1 MLRRP
6 RSEFASHTG
15 RQSKESKEL
24 YFLLTPTDKNVH
36 LTTGRGEST
45 KDIRG
50 LLKKS
55 RDPKQLRQRFQK
67 AVQESRIDASV
78 VGAAMQ
84 RCGQGLWWKEL
95 LEIRESQ
102 EQMGIVLYC
111 LEHSLL
117 LHALASC
124 LKCKRCSDSEMD
136 VRKAHAFQLAQTI
149 WGHPLPS
156 TVHEFNCALSSVLQ
170 LCIRVGSSEAFAW
183 ADELW
188 NWSEKQPFEKTVV
201 TYAARLCVYEVQKR
215 HAEVDNMLDWCA
227 RGKQELNSVVLGTL
241 IQAAAASFDPERA
254 DSIWNAFVH
263 KYQVKANFLAYT
275 AYAKA
280 HLLAGQPQNA
290 VNIIDEMIQDRDSS
304 MDYKLAIDYL
314 QALLIL
320 YHSSLSSVHLTA
332 IVQFLDKGATIVAGR
347 SAKSGKT
354 QWRCLQNLSQQLI
367 ARQQTLCL
375 KELFISMNAK
385 ESVMASWENYQ
396 AGTNYLSS
404 TRHLEGSAKL

>member
-1 MLRRP
+1 M
-6 RSEFASHTG
+6 FASQTG
-15 RQSKESKEL
+15 RQSKEL
-24 YFLLTPTDKNVH
+24 YFVLTPTDKNVH

-45 KDIRG
+45 GDIRR

-67 AVQESRIDASV
+67 AVQEGRIDASV

-95 LEIRESQ
+95 LEIREAQ

-111 LEHSLL
+111 LEHNLL

-149 WGHPLPS
+149 WGRPFPS
-156 TVHEFNCALSSVLQ
+156 TVQDFNSALGSVLQ
-170 LCIRVGSSEAFAW
+170 VCVRVGSSEAFAW

-188 NWSEKQPFEKTVV
+188 NWSEKQPFEIGIVAYT
-201 TYAARLCVYEVQKR
+201 ARLFVYEVQRR
-215 HAEVDNMLDWCA
+215 HADVDTMLAWCA
-227 RGKQELNSVVLGTL
+227 HRNRRLDSVALGSL
-241 IQAAAASFDPERA
+241 IQAAAVSFDPERVDA
-254 DSIWNAFVH
+254 IWNAFVH

-290 VNIIDEMIQDRDSS
+290 VKIIDEMIQDRDNS

-320 YHSSLSSVHLTA
+320 YHSSLSSVQLTT

-354 QWRCLQNLSQQLI
+354 QWRSLENLSRQLI
-367 ARQQTLCL
+367 ARPQTLCL
-375 KELFISMNAK
+375 KDLFITMNAK

-396 AGTNYLSS
+396 AGSNYLLYS
-404 TRHLEGSAKL
+404 RHLNG